1 MECCCVARNKPIR
14 WGKTILQTATVT
26 SLWFWDL
33 LVYPELFCDW
43 PVHNQDSWNFSGV
56 HGVLSLT
63 VKRLQIKL
71 FRVFTSMKA
80 LFNQESFLDKFFR
93 ARKNAQC
100 VNTALLGIII
110 FYGVVE
116 DEGWCDLR
124 GIPVIYS
131 DPSWLLYIRY
141 PFYRVRGKFS
151 HPLLFQTSTML
162 NLVVQNPNILVQK
175 CLVETQYSKIIGH
188 FMIFSWF
195 T

>member
-1 MECCCVARNKPIR
+1 MECCCVTRNKPIR
-14 WGKTILQTATVT
+14 REKTILQTATVT

-33 LVYPELFCDW
+33 FVYPELFCDW
-43 PVHNQDSWNFSGV
+43 PVHNQHSWNFSGV
-56 HGVLSLT
+56 HGLLSLT

-131 DPSWLLYIRY
+131 DPSWLLYVRC
-141 PFYRVRGKFS
+141 PFYRVRRKFS
-151 HPLLFQTSTML
+151 HPSLLQTSTML
-162 NLVVQNPNILVQK
+162 NLVVQCPKIFAWNLILK
-175 CLVETQYSKIIGH
+175 NNWALNDLLLIHLILC
-188 FMIFSWF
+188 
-195 T
+195 